1 MSTRSTVNSLRRSWC
16 CGAAL
21 HFSQGCGSA
30 LHFSQGCGSGSAFI
44 FPSRS
49 GSAFNMLI
57 QIQERKFEIYD
68 RKKCKEIGNKC
79 HLKKVNVTLLYEF
92 KLKQQISYD
101 NLFRSLFKNLEKL
114 AEFFYFCA
122 ILLQTALL
130 LPKKIS
136 GGSRSESALQYKS
149 SSIQIRIRIGRKKLD
164 PDSQK

>member
-21 HFSQGCGSA
+21 HFSQGCGAA

-49 GSAFNMLI
+49 GSAYNMLI
-57 QIQERKFEIYD
+57 RIQERKLEIYD

-101 NLFRSLFKNLEKL
+101 NLFRSLFKNLENL
-114 AEFFYFCA
+114 AAFFYFCA

-130 LPKKIS
+130 LP
-136 GGSRSESALQYKS
+136 S
-149 SSIQIRIRIGRKKLD
+149 SSFRKNVPTGTGTGTEKYL
-164 PDSQK
+164 SNAEFHIML